1 MRLFKLNS
9 LLSLVATFPGQ
20 RWFRFNFL
28 TLLPFIAFGAL
39 SVCAVVAV
47 AQVESGQI
55 AGTVIDQTG
64 AAVAGAAVAIK
75 NLSTDTVRNTVSSS
89 SGAYQVLGLEPGIYQ
104 VTVSSNSFKTFV
116 GKVEVTVG
124 GHVTLDARLSVSEIK
139 EKVFAQPHESE
150 VVIDYQ
156 I

>member
-20 RWFRFNFL
+20 PWFRFNFL

-89 SGAYQVLGLEPGIYQ
+89 SGAYQVLGLEPDIYQ

-116 GKVEVTVG
+116 G
-124 GHVTLDARLSVSEIK
+124 
-139 EKVFAQPHESE
+139 
-150 VVIDYQ
+150 
-156 I
+156 